1 MFKKICIIGEGITSL
16 ITTKMLLELDLQV
29 DLISENFFKKIKF
42 DNRAFAL
49 SPSNIEYLKDLK
61 IIENKSDLVWPI
73 NEINLYNAKGNKNVK
88 KIFNFNKKLKS
99 LFYMIKNDD
108 FHMKLKKQII
118 KNPLLNVYSKKS
130 AKNIINEIIYQKK
143 TNFSENYSLIIN
155 CVGQNNIDTKFFFK
169 KIKKKYYTNS
179 LTSII
184 RHQKII
190 NDVASQFFTEKGPIA
205 FLPLSPDKTA
215 VVWSIKN
222 KFLYKDKKKNEFF
235 FKKNIKKIL
244 QSKLKIIS
252 FSNINQFEL
261 NFIITRE
268 LNYKNILN
276 FGEGLHKIHPLAGQ
290 GLNMVIRDIKVLG
303 NLIKNTTDLGLDL
316 DSSTLVKF
324 KEIIQPYNFLF
335 ATSVDLTEKY
345 FSINNTILNKLS
357 DEFLIIT
364 NKNYFIKNVLKKI
377 ADRGI
382 NLFDY

>member
-1 MFKKICIIGEGITSL
+1 MFKKICVIGEGITSL

-29 DLISENFFKKIKF
+29 DLISGNFFKKIKF

-222 KFLYKDKKKNEFF
+222 KLTKLLRDRNPPRLDGQFNVVTNETF
-235 FKKNIKKIL
+235 
-244 QSKLKIIS
+244 
-252 FSNINQFEL
+252 
-261 NFIITRE
+261 
-268 LNYKNILN
+268 
-276 FGEGLHKIHPLAGQ
+276 
-290 GLNMVIRDIKVLG
+290 
-303 NLIKNTTDLGLDL
+303 TT
-316 DSSTLVKF
+316 
-324 KEIIQPYNFLF
+324 
-335 ATSVDLTEKY
+335 
-345 FSINNTILNKLS
+345 TI
-357 DEFLIIT
+357 
-364 NKNYFIKNVLKKI
+364 
-377 ADRGI
+377 GI
-382 NLFDY
+382 

>member
-1 MFKKICIIGEGITSL
+1 
-16 ITTKMLLELDLQV
+16 
-29 DLISENFFKKIKF
+29 
-42 DNRAFAL
+42 
-49 SPSNIEYLKDLK
+49 
-61 IIENKSDLVWPI
+61 
-73 NEINLYNAKGNKNVK
+73 
-88 KIFNFNKKLKS
+88 
-99 LFYMIKNDD
+99 MIKNDD

-184 RHQKII
+184 RHKKII

-290 GLNMVIRDIKVLG
+290 GLNMVIRDIKVLE
-303 NLIKNTTDLGLDL
+303 NLIKSTIDLGLDL

-357 DEFLIIT
+357 DEFLIRT

>member
-1 MFKKICIIGEGITSL
+1 MFG
-16 ITTKMLLELDLQV
+16 Q
-29 DLISENFFKKIKF
+29 
-42 DNRAFAL
+42 
-49 SPSNIEYLKDLK
+49 LK
-61 IIENKSDLVWPI
+61 INFYI
-73 NEINLYNAKGNKNVK
+73 
-88 KIFNFNKKLKS
+88 KI
-99 LFYMIKNDD
+99 
-108 FHMKLKKQII
+108 
-118 KNPLLNVYSKKS
+118 
-130 AKNIINEIIYQKK
+130 
-143 TNFSENYSLIIN
+143 
-155 CVGQNNIDTKFFFK
+155 
-169 KIKKKYYTNS
+169 
-179 LTSII
+179 
-184 RHQKII
+184 
-190 NDVASQFFTEKGPIA
+190 
-205 FLPLSPDKTA
+205 
-215 VVWSIKN
+215 
-222 KFLYKDKKKNEFF
+222 KKKNEFF